1 VIRVTAC
8 SGRLLRFAAVL
19 VALLA
24 VAGSAAAQ
32 PAAAP
37 VRVRTIRS
45 TVVMER
51 PRGDSVVLGKVPV
64 GTVLEELQRSG
75 RWIEVTTLAGSPAL
89 PWKRGW
95 VIDDDV
101 EWLDK
106 PATAATPAAQRRQGE
121 LMIRGFGHYGGT
133 LFTANDSFDA
143 IFDSSFGMSYG
154 GGGQVVFGNGLFVQG
169 SVERFQ
175 DTGVRITVSDAAVFR
190 TDIEN
195 KVTVTPILGT
205 IGYRDLRPGSI
216 SGYVGAGV
224 GWHLLKEESPALAA
238 AYDEGHIGYHVLG
251 GAEFRLAPWLW
262 LAGEVQWASVP
273 DSIGDP
279 GLGSA
284 FDEHDLG
291 GTTFRVKVLVG
302 R

>member
-1 VIRVTAC
+1 
-8 SGRLLRFAAVL
+8 
-19 VALLA
+19 
-24 VAGSAAAQ
+24 
-32 PAAAP
+32 
-37 VRVRTIRS
+37 
-45 TVVMER
+45 MER
-51 PRGDSVVLGKVPV
+51 PRGDSLVLGKVPV

-106 PATAATPAAQRRQGE
+106 PAATTTARPAARRRQQGE

-143 IFDSSFGMSYG
+143 IFDTSFGLSYG
-154 GGGQVVFGNGLFVQG
+154 GGGQVVFGNGLFAQG

-175 DTGVRITVSDAAVFR
+175 DTGVRIIVSDAEVFR
-190 TDIEN
+190 TDVEN

-205 IGYRDLRPGSI
+205 IGYRDPRPGRI
-216 SGYVGAGV
+216 SGYLGGGV
-224 GWHLLKEESPALAA
+224 GWHLLKEESPALAS

-262 LAGEVQWASVP
+262 LVGEVQWASVP

-279 GLGSA
+279 GLGA
-284 FDEHDLG
+284 ALDEHDLG

-302 R
+302 K

>member
-1 VIRVTAC
+1 MIRRAVI
-8 SGRLLRFAAVL
+8 L

-24 VAGSAAAQ
+24 LAGSAAAQ

-45 TVVMER
+45 TVVMET
-51 PRGDSVVLGKVPV
+51 PRGDSLVLGKVPV

-95 VIDDDV
+95 VITDDV
-101 EWLDK
+101 EWLDRPATTTGAK
-106 PATAATPAAQRRQGE
+106 PASQRRQPGE
-121 LMIRGFGHYGGT
+121 LMIRGFGQFSGT

-143 IFDSSFGMSYG
+143 IFDSSFGLSYG

-169 SVERFQ
+169 SVERFE
-175 DTGVRITVSDAAVFR
+175 DTGVRIIVSDAEVFR

-195 KVTVTPILGT
+195 TVTVTPILGT
-205 IGYRDLRPGSI
+205 IGYRDPRPGRI
-216 SGYVGAGV
+216 SGYVGGGV
-224 GWHLLKEESPALAA
+224 GWHMLKEESPALAA

-302 R
+302 K